1 MKGSEFV
8 VEIVNL
14 LHYKHHKIS
23 LNRAESYVDCFK
35 RLKNFKKKQELLK
48 TMIISTLICS
58 NRGIKSSKY

>member
-1 MKGSEFV
+1 MKGSEFA

-35 RLKNFKKKQELLK
+35 GLKNLKKKTRAPK
-48 TMIISTLICS
+48 
-58 NRGIKSSKY
+58 NNDYKYLNMQQSWH